1 MAQPQTTATASA
13 ATVPL
18 WIVLACV
25 WTIVGLSMGRAQSM
39 GLYLKPITGELGV
52 GRETFGLAMALSQL
66 MMGLAA
72 PLSGMLIDKLGAGR
86 VVVICVLVTIAGLWL
101 MYAATSA
108 PMLLASG
115 VLMGLGVSGTGVTSL
130 VGTVGRLAPPEKR
143 LSAMASV
150 GMAAGVGGF
159 IALPVMHFLMEA
171 VGWQASML
179 WLMAITALLIPV
191 TWPIGGK
198 PQPVSST
205 VRQQTAREALAE
217 AFAHPSF
224 WFLTGG
230 FFVCGFHVAFIMV
243 HLPAFAADKGLPNW
257 VGPFALSVVG
267 IANIAGTYLAGQSGK
282 FIEKR
287 RGLSLIYFGRAVI
300 FLGFL
305 FLPMTPVVVITL
317 CGLLGLL
324 WLATIPLTSGLV
336 ATFFGTTWMS
346 MLFGIVFLSHQL
358 GSFLGVW
365 LAGRLF
371 DMTKSYDMMWWLS
384 VGLGLLA
391 ALMNWP
397 IQERPVAR
405 VANAAAAGAARGV

>member
-1 MAQPQTTATASA
+1 MSTSANDTAAPQPA
-13 ATVPL
+13 VPL
-18 WIVLACV
+18 ILVLLSV
-25 WTIVGLSMGRAQSM
+25 WLIVGLSMGRAQSL
-39 GLYLKPITGELGV
+39 GLYLPPITGALGI
-52 GRETFGLAMALSQL
+52 GREPFGFAMAINQL

-72 PLSGMLIDKLGAGR
+72 PFTGMLIDKYGAGR
-86 VVVICVLVTIAGLWL
+86 IVVAGITTTIVGLWF
-101 MYAATSA
+101 MYSATSA
-108 PMLLASG
+108 EYLYLSG
-115 VLMGLGVSGTGVTSL
+115 FLMGLGVSATSVTSL
-130 VGTVGRLAPPEKR
+130 VGVVGRNAPPEKR

-159 IALPVMHFLMEA
+159 IALPLMHLLIQS
-171 VGWQASML
+171 VGWQTSIL
-179 WLMAITALLIPV
+179 WLMAITALLIPL

-198 PQPVSST
+198 PAAPAAGGP
-205 VRQQTAREALAE
+205 RQQTAGEALRE

-243 HLPAFAADKGLPNW
+243 HLPAFAMDKGLPSW

-267 IANIAGTYLAGQSGK
+267 IANIVGTYLAGQSGK
-282 FIEKR
+282 YVEKR

-300 FLGFL
+300 FCGFL
-305 FLPMTPVVVITL
+305 LLPMTPFTVILL

-336 ATFFGTTWMS
+336 ATFFGTSWMS
-346 MLFGIVFLSHQL
+346 MLFGIVFLSHQV

-371 DMTKSYDMMWWLS
+371 DMTKSYDMMWWVS
-384 VGLGLLA
+384 IALGLLA
-391 ALMNWP
+391 ALLNWP
-397 IQERPVAR
+397 IKEQAVAR
-405 VANAAAAGAARGV
+405 LQSETARA